1 MMLDESPIDV
11 SKSQILDMNK
21 IKIYDIGEIPHEN
34 KKKSVSVG
42 TTNYILNLN

>member
-1 MMLDESPIDV
+1 
-11 SKSQILDMNK
+11 MNK
-21 IKIYDIGEIPHEN
+21 IKIYDKGEIPHEN